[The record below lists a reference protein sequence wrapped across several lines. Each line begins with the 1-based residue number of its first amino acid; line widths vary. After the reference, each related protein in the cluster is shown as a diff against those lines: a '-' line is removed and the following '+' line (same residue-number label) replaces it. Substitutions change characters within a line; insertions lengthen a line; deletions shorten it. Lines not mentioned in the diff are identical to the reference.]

1 MGKDNDTRNSTY
13 NGQWG
18 ETCFTCFTL
27 ARVVGTRDR
36 ADGRGG
42 SSCGGCPRC
51 RPYGCARAVPTRR
64 RRLGLGY
71 RAAPAVPAMWR
82 SGVVVGL
89 AGRLSLPAM
98 RSGHVPTSAAADR
111 QGKTVAGNWQGEG
124 GMTDRPAYTVT
135 LRATGDGPPAAVR
148 LRRFLKA
155 ALRQYGLRCI
165 GCEEVTQRTADR
177 MTKRA
182 RA

>member
-1 MGKDNDTRNSTY
+1 
-13 NGQWG
+13 
-18 ETCFTCFTL
+18 
-27 ARVVGTRDR
+27 
-36 ADGRGG
+36 
-42 SSCGGCPRC
+42 
-51 RPYGCARAVPTRR
+51 
-64 RRLGLGY
+64 
-71 RAAPAVPAMWR
+71 
-82 SGVVVGL
+82 
-89 AGRLSLPAM
+89 
-98 RSGHVPTSAAADR
+98 
-111 QGKTVAGNWQGEG
+111 
-124 GMTDRPAYTVT
+124 MTDRPAYTVT